1 MRAMIEQARYSDES
15 IIICIAD
22 CLMGIIEAIVEY
34 FNRWAFIYVGLYGY
48 SFMEAGQNV
57 MTLFKARGWTMII
70 TDDLVR

>member
-1 MRAMIEQARYSDES
+1 
-15 IIICIAD
+15 
-22 CLMGIIEAIVEY
+22 MGIIEAIVEY